1 MTKDIERDISTIRR
15 ELTGSEL
22 DLSQQKAR
30 SLKYYIRG
38 IYNDL
43 VKWKFTRQYEQEESQ
58 RKLEVALCV
67 IGLIGVL
74 LAITR
79 SAASDIDWVREHT
92 LAFRLWGVALCA
104 IFVGVS
110 LERSSL
116 VSSLWRFTVTKVL
129 LSIVLS
135 GLVIYARGQA
145 GIYVNAVFHVDAS
158 ALPITLLFTTG
169 LMVFKLLLPFII
181 FVAVIIFL
189 VNLFFIL
196 AWLKNKFYGEDSE
209 LSLLLYPALCV
220 FVSSVLLYHG
230 WLWSSDQLSDSRVS
244 EKIYLLA
251 HALDFN
257 DSHQCANVPADRP
270 VVFLG
275 NAQDAVLVAPYQLE
289 DFDFATFFEAS
300 ANVPRQ
306 FVRMRCEYKPA
317 QAFPEGG

>member
-1 MTKDIERDISTIRR
+1 MTKEIERDISSIRQ

-22 DLSQQKAR
+22 DLSRQANR
-30 SLKYYIRG
+30 SLKYYVRG

-43 VKWKFTRQYEQEESQ
+43 VKWRFTCQYEQEESQ
-58 RKLEVALCV
+58 RNLEVALCV
-67 IGLIGVL
+67 IGFIGVL

-79 SAASDIDWVREHT
+79 SAGSDIDWLREHT
-92 LAFRLWGVALCA
+92 LSFRLWGVALCA

-145 GIYVNAVFHVDAS
+145 GIYVNAVFYVDAS

-181 FVAVIIFL
+181 VVVVIMFL
-189 VNLFFIL
+189 VNIFFL
-196 AWLKNKFYGEDSE
+196 GVWLKNKVDRRDSE
-209 LSLLLYPALCV
+209 LSFFYPTLCV

-230 WLWSSDQLSDSRVS
+230 WLWPSDQLNDTRVS
-244 EKIYLLA
+244 EKVYLLA

-257 DSHQCANVPADRP
+257 KSHQCANIPMDRP

-275 NAQDAVLVAPYQLE
+275 NAQDAVLVAPYPLE

-300 ANVPRQ
+300 VNVPKE
-306 FVRMRCEYKPA
+306 FMRMRCDYKPA
-317 QAFPEGG
+317 QAFPAGW

>member
-1 MTKDIERDISTIRR
+1 MTKEIERDISSIRQ

-22 DLSQQKAR
+22 DLSRQTNR
-30 SLKYYIRG
+30 SLKYYVRG
-38 IYNDL
+38 IHKDLTIWKSTRKDEREASQYNL
-43 VKWKFTRQYEQEESQ
+43 SI
-58 RKLEVALCV
+58 ALYL

-74 LAITR
+74 LAIIR
-79 SAASDIDWVREHT
+79 SAGSDIDWVREHT
-92 LAFRLWGVALCA
+92 LSFRLWGVALCA

-145 GIYVNAVFHVDAS
+145 GIHVNAVFHVDAS

-181 FVAVIIFL
+181 VVAAIMFL
-189 VNLFFIL
+189 VNSFFIA
-196 AWLKNKFYGEDSE
+196 AWFKNKFGGGDSE
-209 LSLLLYPALCV
+209 LPLLQPVLCV
-220 FVSSVLLYHG
+220 LVSSVLLYHG
-230 WLWSSDQLSDSRVS
+230 WLWPSDQLSDTRVS

-275 NAQDAVLVAPYQLE
+275 NVQDAVLVAPYQLE

-300 ANVPRQ
+300 VNVPHQ
-306 FVRMRCEYKPA
+306 FMRMRCEYKPA
-317 QAFPEGG
+317 QTFPEGW

>member
-1 MTKDIERDISTIRR
+1 M
-15 ELTGSEL
+15 
-22 DLSQQKAR
+22 
-30 SLKYYIRG
+30 
-38 IYNDL
+38 
-43 VKWKFTRQYEQEESQ
+43 
-58 RKLEVALCV
+58 
-67 IGLIGVL
+67 L
-74 LAITR
+74 LAIIR
-79 SAASDIDWVREHT
+79 SAGSDIDWVREHT
-92 LAFRLWGVALCA
+92 LSFRLWGVALCA

-145 GIYVNAVFHVDAS
+145 GIHVNAVFHVDAS

-181 FVAVIIFL
+181 VVAAIMFL
-189 VNLFFIL
+189 VNSFFMA
-196 AWLKNKFYGEDSE
+196 AWFKNKFGGGDSE
-209 LSLLLYPALCV
+209 LPLLQPVLCV
-220 FVSSVLLYHG
+220 LVSSVLLYHG
-230 WLWSSDQLSDSRVS
+230 WLWPSDQLSDTRVS

-275 NAQDAVLVAPYQLE
+275 NVQDAVLVAPYQLE

-300 ANVPRQ
+300 VNVPHQ
-306 FVRMRCEYKPA
+306 FMRMRCEYKPA
-317 QAFPEGG
+317 QTFPEGW

>member
-1 MTKDIERDISTIRR
+1 MTKEIERDISSIRQ

-22 DLSQQKAR
+22 DLSRQTNR
-30 SLKYYIRG
+30 SLKYYVRG
-38 IYNDL
+38 IHKDLTIWKSTRKDEREASQYNL
-43 VKWKFTRQYEQEESQ
+43 SI
-58 RKLEVALCV
+58 ALYL

-74 LAITR
+74 LAIIR
-79 SAASDIDWVREHT
+79 SAGSDIDWVREHT
-92 LAFRLWGVALCA
+92 LSFRLWGVALCA

-145 GIYVNAVFHVDAS
+145 GIHVNAVFHVDAS

-181 FVAVIIFL
+181 VVAAIMFL
-189 VNLFFIL
+189 VNSFFMA
-196 AWLKNKFYGEDSE
+196 AWFKNKFGGGDSE
-209 LSLLLYPALCV
+209 LPLLQPVLCV
-220 FVSSVLLYHG
+220 LVSSVLLYHG
-230 WLWSSDQLSDSRVS
+230 WLWPSDQLSDTRVS

-275 NAQDAVLVAPYQLE
+275 NVQDAVLVAPYQLE

-300 ANVPRQ
+300 VNVPHQ
-306 FVRMRCEYKPA
+306 FMRMRCEYKPA
-317 QAFPEGG
+317 QTFPEGW

>member
-1 MTKDIERDISTIRR
+1 MKNDIERDISSIRQ

-22 DLSQQKAR
+22 DLSRQTNR
-30 SLKYYIRG
+30 SLKYYVRG

-43 VKWKFTRQYEQEESQ
+43 VKWKFTRQCEQEKSQ
-58 RKLEVALCV
+58 QNLEVALGV
-67 IGLIGVL
+67 IGFIGVM
-74 LAITR
+74 LAIFR
-79 SAASDIDWVREHT
+79 SAGSDIDWVREHT
-92 LAFRLWGVALCA
+92 LSFRLWGVALCA

-110 LERSSL
+110 LERLSL

-145 GIYVNAVFHVDAS
+145 GIYVNDVFHVDAS

-181 FVAVIIFL
+181 VAAIAMFL
-189 VNLFFIL
+189 FNFLL
-196 AWLKNKFYGEDSE
+196 LGAWVKNKFNGGDSD
-209 LSLLLYPALCV
+209 LPFLYPALCV

-230 WLWSSDQLSDSRVS
+230 WLWSSAQLSDNRVS
-244 EKIYLLA
+244 EKVYLLA

-257 DSHQCANVPADRP
+257 KSHQCANIPVDRP

-300 ANVPRQ
+300 VNVPQQ
-306 FVRMRCEYKPA
+306 FMRMRCEYKPA
-317 QAFPEGG
+317 QTFPEGW

>member
-1 MTKDIERDISTIRR
+1 MTKEIERDISSIRQ

-22 DLSQQKAR
+22 DLSRHANR
-30 SLKYYIRG
+30 SLKYYVRG
-38 IYNDL
+38 IYSDL
-43 VKWKFTRQYEQEESQ
+43 VKWQFKRQYEKEESQ
-58 RKLEVALCV
+58 SNLEFALCV
-67 IGLIGVL
+67 IGFIGVL
-74 LAITR
+74 LAIIR
-79 SAASDIDWVREHT
+79 SAGSDIDWVREHT
-92 LAFRLWGVALCA
+92 LSFRLWGVALCS

-169 LMVFKLLLPFII
+169 LMVFKLILPFII
-181 FVAVIIFL
+181 VVSAIMFL
-189 VNLFFIL
+189 VNFFFMA
-196 AWLKNKFYGEDSE
+196 AWLKNKFGGGNSE
-209 LSLLLYPALCV
+209 QPLLQPVLCV
-220 FVSSVLLYHG
+220 LVSSVLLYHG
-230 WLWSSDQLSDSRVS
+230 WLWPSDQLSDTRVS

-300 ANVPRQ
+300 ANVPHQ

-317 QAFPEGG
+317 QTFPERW

>member
-1 MTKDIERDISTIRR
+1 MKNDIERDISSIRQ

-22 DLSQQKAR
+22 DLSRQTNR
-30 SLKYYIRG
+30 SLKYYVRG
-38 IYNDL
+38 IHEDLTIWKSTRKDEREASQYNL
-43 VKWKFTRQYEQEESQ
+43 NI
-58 RKLEVALCV
+58 ALYF
-67 IGLIGVL
+67 IGFIGVL

-129 LSIVLS
+129 VSIVLS

-145 GIYVNAVFHVDAS
+145 GIHVNAVFHVDAS

-169 LMVFKLLLPFII
+169 FMVFKLILPFIN
-181 FVAVIIFL
+181 FVAAIMFL
-189 VNLFFIL
+189 VNFFFMA
-196 AWLKNKFYGEDSE
+196 AWFKNKFGGGDSE
-209 LSLLLYPALCV
+209 LPLLQPFLCV
-220 FVSSVLLYHG
+220 LVSSVLLYHG
-230 WLWSSDQLSDSRVS
+230 WLWPSDQLSDTRVS

-300 ANVPRQ
+300 VNIPQ
-306 FVRMRCEYKPA
+306 KFVRMRCEYKPA
-317 QAFPEGG
+317 QTFPEGW

>member
-1 MTKDIERDISTIRR
+1 MKNDIERDISSIRQ

-22 DLSQQKAR
+22 DLSWQSKS
-30 SLKYYIRG
+30 SLKYYVRG
-38 IYNDL
+38 IYRDL
-43 VKWKFTRQYEQEESQ
+43 VKWQFKRQYEKEESQ
-58 RKLEVALCV
+58 RNLEFALCV
-67 IGLIGVL
+67 IGVVGVL
-74 LAITR
+74 LAIIR
-79 SAASDIDWVREHT
+79 SAGSDIDWVREHT
-92 LAFRLWGVALCA
+92 LSFRLWGVALCS

-110 LERSSL
+110 LERSSV

-169 LMVFKLLLPFII
+169 LMVFKLILPFII
-181 FVAVIIFL
+181 VVAAIMFL
-189 VNLFFIL
+189 VNFFFMA
-196 AWLKNKFYGEDSE
+196 AWVKNKFGGGNSE
-209 LSLLLYPALCV
+209 LPLLQPVLCV
-220 FVSSVLLYHG
+220 LVSSVLLYHG
-230 WLWSSDQLSDSRVS
+230 WLWPSDQLSDTRVS

-317 QAFPEGG
+317 QAFPEGW

>member
-1 MTKDIERDISTIRR
+1 MTKEIERDISSIRQ

-22 DLSQQKAR
+22 DLSRQTNR
-30 SLKYYIRG
+30 SLKYYVRG
-38 IYNDL
+38 IHKDLTIWKSTRKDEREASQYNL
-43 VKWKFTRQYEQEESQ
+43 SI
-58 RKLEVALCV
+58 ALYL

-74 LAITR
+74 LAIIR
-79 SAASDIDWVREHT
+79 SAGSDIDWVREHT
-92 LAFRLWGVALCA
+92 LSFRLWGVALCA

-145 GIYVNAVFHVDAS
+145 GIHVNAVFHVDAS

-181 FVAVIIFL
+181 VVAAIMFL
-189 VNLFFIL
+189 VNSFFMA
-196 AWLKNKFYGEDSE
+196 AWFKNKFGGGDSE
-209 LSLLLYPALCV
+209 LPLLQPVLCV
-220 FVSSVLLYHG
+220 LVSSVLLYHG
-230 WLWSSDQLSDSRVS
+230 WLWPSDQLSDTRVY

-275 NAQDAVLVAPYQLE
+275 NVQDAVLVAPYQLE

-300 ANVPRQ
+300 VNVPHQ
-306 FVRMRCEYKPA
+306 FMRMRCEYKPA
-317 QAFPEGG
+317 QTFPEGW

>member
-1 MTKDIERDISTIRR
+1 MKNDIERDISSIRQ

-22 DLSQQKAR
+22 DLSWQSKS
-30 SLKYYIRG
+30 SLKYYVRG
-38 IYNDL
+38 IYRDL
-43 VKWKFTRQYEQEESQ
+43 VKWQFKRQYEKEESQ
-58 RKLEVALCV
+58 RNLEFALCV
-67 IGLIGVL
+67 IGVFGVL
-74 LAITR
+74 LAIIR
-79 SAASDIDWVREHT
+79 SAGSDIDWVREHT
-92 LAFRLWGVALCA
+92 LSFRLWGVALCS

-110 LERSSL
+110 LERSSV

-181 FVAVIIFL
+181 FVAVIMFL
-189 VNLFFIL
+189 VNFFFMA
-196 AWLKNKFYGEDSE
+196 AWFKNKFSGGNSE
-209 LSLLLYPALCV
+209 LPLLQPVLCV
-220 FVSSVLLYHG
+220 LVSSVLLYHG
-230 WLWSSDQLSDSRVS
+230 WLWPSDQLSDTRVS

-251 HALDFN
+251 NALDFN

-317 QAFPEGG
+317 QAFPEGW

>member
-1 MTKDIERDISTIRR
+1 MTKEIERDISSIRQ

-22 DLSQQKAR
+22 DLSRQTNR
-30 SLKYYIRG
+30 SLKYYVRG
-38 IYNDL
+38 IHKDLTIWKSTRKDEREASQYNL
-43 VKWKFTRQYEQEESQ
+43 SI
-58 RKLEVALCV
+58 ALYL

-74 LAITR
+74 LAIIR
-79 SAASDIDWVREHT
+79 SAGSDIDWVREHT
-92 LAFRLWGVALCA
+92 LSFRLWGVALCA

-145 GIYVNAVFHVDAS
+145 GIHVNAVFHVDAS

-169 LMVFKLLLPFII
+169 LMVFKLILPFII
-181 FVAVIIFL
+181 VVAAIMFL
-189 VNLFFIL
+189 VNLFFMA
-196 AWLKNKFYGEDSE
+196 AWFKNKFSGGNSE
-209 LSLLLYPALCV
+209 LPLLQPVLCV
-220 FVSSVLLYHG
+220 LVSSVLLYHG
-230 WLWSSDQLSDSRVS
+230 WLWPSEQLSDTRVS

-300 ANVPRQ
+300 VNVLHQ
-306 FVRMRCEYKPA
+306 FMRMRCEYKPA
-317 QAFPEGG
+317 QTFPEGW

>member
-1 MTKDIERDISTIRR
+1 MTKEIERDISSIRQ

-22 DLSQQKAR
+22 DLSRQTNR
-30 SLKYYIRG
+30 SLKYYVRG
-38 IYNDL
+38 IHKDLTIWKSTRKDEREASQYNL
-43 VKWKFTRQYEQEESQ
+43 SI
-58 RKLEVALCV
+58 ALYL

-74 LAITR
+74 LAIIR
-79 SAASDIDWVREHT
+79 SAGSDIDWVREHT
-92 LAFRLWGVALCA
+92 LSFRLWGVALCA

-145 GIYVNAVFHVDAS
+145 GIHVNAVFHVDAS

-181 FVAVIIFL
+181 VVAAIMFL
-189 VNLFFIL
+189 VNSFFMA
-196 AWLKNKFYGEDSE
+196 AWFKNKFGGGDSE
-209 LSLLLYPALCV
+209 LPLLQPVLCV
-220 FVSSVLLYHG
+220 LVSSVLLYHG
-230 WLWSSDQLSDSRVS
+230 WLWPSDQLSDTRVY

-275 NAQDAVLVAPYQLE
+275 NVQDAVLVAPYQLE
-289 DFDFATFFEAS
+289 DFDFATFFEVS
-300 ANVPRQ
+300 VNVPHQ
-306 FVRMRCEYKPA
+306 FMRMRCEYKPA
-317 QAFPEGG
+317 QTFPEGW

>member
-1 MTKDIERDISTIRR
+1 MTKDVERDISRIRQ

-22 DLSQQKAR
+22 DLVQQKAR
-30 SLKYYIRG
+30 TLKYYVRG

-43 VKWKFTRQYEQEESQ
+43 VKWKFTRQCEQEKSQ
-58 RKLEVALCV
+58 RNLEVALCV
-67 IGLIGVL
+67 IGFIGVM
-74 LAITR
+74 LAIFR

-92 LAFRLWGVALCA
+92 LSFRLWGVALCA

-145 GIYVNAVFHVDAS
+145 GIHVNAVFHVDAS

-181 FVAVIIFL
+181 VVAAIMFL
-189 VNLFFIL
+189 VNLFFMA
-196 AWLKNKFYGEDSE
+196 AWFKNKFSGGNSE
-209 LSLLLYPALCV
+209 LPLLQPVLCV
-220 FVSSVLLYHG
+220 LVSSVLLYHG
-230 WLWSSDQLSDSRVS
+230 WLWPSDQLSDTRVS

-300 ANVPRQ
+300 VNVPHQ
-306 FVRMRCEYKPA
+306 FMRMRCEYKPA
-317 QAFPEGG
+317 QTLPEGW